1 MIPPPHMANPP
12 TTPTA
17 ALVAAYRALTTAP
30 ADEVTQA
37 RAEITLVL
45 AARRYRRETPDAD
58 PDGVRRALA
67 AADAIEAE
75 VQA

>member
-1 MIPPPHMANPP
+1 M
-12 TTPTA
+12 TVTPAA
-17 ALVAAYRALTTAP
+17 ALVAAYRALMTAP
-30 ADEVTQA
+30 ADDVDRA
-37 RAEITLVL
+37 RAEIALVH

-75 VQA
+75 VTQ